1 MKIGLA
7 TEDDTV
13 IAQPGF
19 AEHIGAAATAVKS
32 FLGRYTQPRK
42 SEAWRSGYNAFYDGV
57 HANPHSPGTEVHKEW
72 ELGSKAFEQDF
83 EW

>member
-13 IAQPGF
+13 ITQHDF
-19 AEHIGAAATAVKS
+19 AGRIVEAATALKS
-32 FLGRYTQPRK
+32 FLGRYTRPRK
-42 SEAWRSGYNAFYDGV
+42 ADAWASGYNAFYDGV
-57 HANPHSPGTEVHKEW
+57 KVNPHSPKTDAHKEW